1 MLDFRVYTFLAVC
14 EYMNYTRAAEALHIT
29 QPAVSQHIRYLEN
42 MYQVKLFLAEGKRI
56 HLSPAGERLLHAAIT
71 LKNDEVF
78 LRKQML
84 EGGGRGLSLRFGTTR
99 TIGESVIS
107 APLARYIHSHPEDRI
122 SVVINNT
129 DELLHKLVSGEIQFA
144 LVEGYYDDVDFDS
157 MVFRTEPF
165 IPVCAAGHVF
175 AREPVRLRDL
185 LEEHLLIREPGSGT
199 RDILEKNLDIKNI
212 RLSDFAHITE
222 IGSMHVILQLLEK
235 DAGITFLYRTAVEA
249 WIKEGVFRELELR
262 DFQMEHDFAF
272 IWNKGSI
279 YADTY
284 RMICRDLQ

>member
-42 MYQVKLFLAEGKRI
+42 MYQVKLFLAEGKKI
-56 HLSPAGERLLHAAIT
+56 HLSPAGERLLHAATT

-78 LRKQML
+78 LRKQMF
-84 EGGGRGLSLRFGTTR
+84 EGAGKGLSLRFGTTR

-107 APLARYIHSHPEDRI
+107 TPLARYIHSHPKDRI

-157 MVFRTEPF
+157 MVFWISRISACLILPTLRKSE
-165 IPVCAAGHVF
+165 VCMSF
-175 AREPVRLRDL
+175 SSCWKRMRESPSCTGPRWR
-185 LEEHLLIREPGSGT
+185 RG
-199 RDILEKNLDIKNI
+199 
-212 RLSDFAHITE
+212 
-222 IGSMHVILQLLEK
+222 
-235 DAGITFLYRTAVEA
+235 
-249 WIKEGVFRELELR
+249 
-262 DFQMEHDFAF
+262 
-272 IWNKGSI
+272 
-279 YADTY
+279 
-284 RMICRDLQ
+284 

>member
-129 DELLHKLVSGEIQFA
+129 DELVHKLVSGEIQFA

-175 AREPVRLRDL
+175 AREP
-185 LEEHLLIREPGSGT
+185 
-199 RDILEKNLDIKNI
+199 
-212 RLSDFAHITE
+212 E
-222 IGSMHVILQLLEK
+222 IGRAHV
-235 DAGITFLYRTAVEA
+235 
-249 WIKEGVFRELELR
+249 
-262 DFQMEHDFAF
+262 
-272 IWNKGSI
+272 
-279 YADTY
+279 
-284 RMICRDLQ
+284 